1 VQNALNSLKPVIAH
15 VEAAGKAAGGWWTA
29 LSAAEKRL
37 ARQRASLVAVCVAAC
52 VMAGPFIGERFAVQK
67 SEEAFRADAARLRAS
82 LAANRSDWREA
93 GAPAAA
99 SVGGIRLASYA
110 VATDPR
116 EGVTFNT
123 APDRNARALAG
134 LAAFASKR
142 FELDEDEPTELDC
155 LAKAVYF
162 EARSEDV
169 RGQMAVAEVIMN
181 RVKDS
186 RFPKTVCAVV
196 YQGQYRDTGCQFTF
210 TCDGSLRHKP
220 AGPAW
225 DRARAVALNVSLGLN
240 KPMTNKATHY
250 HTDYVNPYWSA
261 GMVETAE
268 IGTHIF
274 YRFPKTGPE
283 WTRARLALAADQLSR
298 VAYEPM
304 DVVVRPDEAADPAP
318 ETPAL
323 VTISAEP
330 DDAAVPA
337 GDPRVL

>member
-1 VQNALNSLKPVIAH
+1 MQNALTTLKPVIAH
-15 VEAAGKAAGGWWTA
+15 VEAAGKAVAGWWTA
-29 LSAAEKRL
+29 MSAAEKRL
-37 ARQRASLVAVCVAAC
+37 ARQRASLVAVCAAAF
-52 VMAGPFIGERFAVQK
+52 VMAGPFIGDRFAVQK

-82 LAANRSDWREA
+82 LAANRADWREA

-134 LAAFASKR
+134 LASFASKR
-142 FELDEDEPTELDC
+142 FELDEDQPSELDC

-169 RGQMAVAEVIMN
+169 RGQMAVAEVVMN

-196 YQGQYRDTGCQFTF
+196 YQGQYRETGCQFTF

-261 GMVETAE
+261 GLVETAE

-283 WTRARLALAADQLSR
+283 WTRARLALEADQQSR
-298 VAYEPM
+298 RAYAPEEIIL
-304 DVVVRPDEAADPAP
+304 PDDLPAEDPASSSPLVSISSDAP
-318 ETPAL
+318 EP
-323 VTISAEP
+323 
-330 DDAAVPA
+330 AVPT
-337 GDPRVL
+337 GDARAL